1 MTFTHINFLPG
12 DQATSNSNLDQQL
25 RARDVMLGVLKE
37 HLRDVQERMK
47 KFADRKRREVEFEV
61 GDLVYL
67 KLRPYRQS
75 SMMA

>member
-1 MTFTHINFLPG
+1 
-12 DQATSNSNLDQQL
+12 
-25 RARDVMLGVLKE
+25 MLGVLKE